1 MLCATDWAETVQ
13 AESPVPL
20 LHGRDLHL
28 TVVAVKA
35 RSTNPALA
43 ESAGKAV
50 PEVIISESTDTVDI
64 IRVQHHELTN

>member
-1 MLCATDWAETVQ
+1 MA
-13 AESPVPL
+13 L

-28 TVVAVKA
+28 TVVAVRA

-43 ESAGKAV
+43 EPAGKAV